1 MADTVADTIRELT
14 RQHIAQNDG
23 IVIGQCLTAVGW
35 VQNTIPRQAEGM
47 IELPMTDIA
56 GAGIAVGTSLT
67 GGRPIFVLR
76 FQSFLWLNAS
86 PLVNYAAKSK
96 EMFGYPA
103 PVFVRA
109 IATEAGGSGPLHT
122 NCYHAPFM
130 HMPGLPVCAPMT
142 PEEYKAIWTHF
153 MAHDDPLLVSEHR
166 RSYKSSD
173 ELPDIYDDDAD
184 ITIFAASASRFSA
197 RESLAR
203 LKDAGIKANLINV
216 LWLKPFEPTQ
226 RALEALRRSGRGL
239 VLDSAYEICGAS
251 RSMAYELMLKT
262 GCPVQALGMEDRSPG
277 AAVRLENG
285 TPTPERICREAERF
299 VRETEPWQAQRSRL
313 ARG

>member
-1 MADTVADTIRELT
+1 MAETVADTIRELT
-14 RQHIAQNDG
+14 RRHIAENDG

-35 VQNTIPRQAEGM
+35 VQNTIPRQEQKM
-47 IELPMTDIA
+47 VELPMTDIA
-56 GAGIAVGTSLT
+56 GSGIAVGASLT

-96 EMFGYPA
+96 QMFGYPA

-142 PEEYKAIWTHF
+142 PGEYKAIWHHF
-153 MAHDDPLLVSEHR
+153 MSHDDPLLVSEHR
-166 RSYKSSD
+166 RSYKSSEELKDHYD
-173 ELPDIYDDDAD
+173 EEAE
-184 ITIFAASASRFSA
+184 ITIFAMSASRFSA
-197 RESLAR
+197 RECLKR
-203 LKDAGIKANLINV
+203 LREAGVRANLVHV
-216 LWLKPFEPTQ
+216 LWLKPFGPSE
-226 RALEALRRSGRGL
+226 RALAALRKSKRGL

-251 RSMAYELMLKT
+251 RSIAYELMLKT
-262 GCPVQALGMEDRSPG
+262 GCPVHALGMEDRSPG

-285 TPTPERICREAERF
+285 TPTPERICAEAERL
-299 VRETEPWQAQRSRL
+299 VKKEETWPVAMAAL
-313 ARG
+313 A